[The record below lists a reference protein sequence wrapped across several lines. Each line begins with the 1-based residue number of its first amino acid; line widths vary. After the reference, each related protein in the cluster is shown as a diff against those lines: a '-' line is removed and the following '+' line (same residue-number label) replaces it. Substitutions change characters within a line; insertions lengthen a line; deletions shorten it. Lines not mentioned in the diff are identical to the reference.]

1 MARSRSEKFELN
13 RDTILRSAAAL
24 FAAQGY
30 PGTSMND
37 VARACRVSKPLL
49 YHYVD
54 DKYQLLLEIT
64 DGHVS
69 RLEAIVAEVDAL
81 CLAPQERL
89 RRLIV
94 RFVDEYA
101 QARDEHGVLTK
112 ERSIVDAFARAIH
125 AARPD
130 LDPTALPKPL
140 AMLLFGMMNWMFT
153 WLRPGGALTHH
164 DMAPIVADLFLGG
177 LGAVGSAGPSNKAHG
192 PRAAQAVATSG
203 VVTGPRPL
211 KRHRLREYEAA
222 HHRQAERLAQ
232 FGAGADAQRDR
243 HRAHHRGQ
251 RRHHDGAKA
260 QDARLA
266 DRLLRRHAAVALR
279 VEREVDHHDGVL
291 LHDADQQQDADRRD
305 QRQVLTE
312 PHQRG
317 ERTHR
322 SRRQA
327 GEDGE
332 RVDVALVQ
340 HAEQHVDDEQR
351 GDDQDDLAAL

>member
-1 MARSRSEKFELN
+1 MARSRSEHFDLN
-13 RDTILRSAAAL
+13 RDTIVRSAATL

-54 DKYQLLLEIT
+54 DKYRLLLEIT

-81 CLAPQERL
+81 ALAPQERL

-101 QARDEHGVLTK
+101 QARDEHGVLTQDVKFLLPADRKRVLAK
-112 ERSIVDAFARAIH
+112 ERSIVDAFARAIQ

-153 WLRPGGALTHH
+153 WLRPDGRLTHH

-177 LGAVGSAGPSNKAHG
+177 LGAVGSAGRPARAPARG
-192 PRAAQAVATSG
+192 AAQAVTTSG

-211 KRHRLREYEAA
+211 KRSS
-222 HHRQAERLAQ
+222 
-232 FGAGADAQRDR
+232 
-243 HRAHHRGQ
+243 
-251 RRHHDGAKA
+251 
-260 QDARLA
+260 AR
-266 DRLLRRHAAVALR
+266 
-279 VEREVDHHDGVL
+279 
-291 LHDADQQQDADRRD
+291 
-305 QRQVLTE
+305 
-312 PHQRG
+312 
-317 ERTHR
+317 
-322 SRRQA
+322 
-327 GEDGE
+327 
-332 RVDVALVQ
+332 
-340 HAEQHVDDEQR
+340 
-351 GDDQDDLAAL
+351 